1 MGSKMILYFTA
12 RKTSQPLPVDGNG
25 EIKSTFSASEYTV
38 IFIVPA
44 VLFLRSLQQQEPEV
58 YQWKAQLALWLS
70 LSERSLDSNMLLS
83 DSRSI

>member
-1 MGSKMILYFTA
+1 MILYFTA

-58 YQWKAQLALWLS
+58 YQ
-70 LSERSLDSNMLLS
+70 
-83 DSRSI
+83 